1 MTTMFEATLG
11 VALMTMALANSNMQ
25 AVRANERSTAIQ
37 TGQYMSGLQA
47 GINKFIAGNGDQ
59 LSGRTATGYVD
70 PNGAPITLANPTSP
84 TIAELQKYGFLPMGY
99 TTNNPSNLAFKITIT
114 PTNCPGVGCQLPAL
128 VESSPYRDVQGN
140 VRNDLLGFAV
150 NAAGLDGGQSL
161 PNNPGTYF
169 SRGASWN
176 LPNTYSGAAGALAMR
191 AGSLT
196 TGYVDTLPFYKTD
209 GSRALTG
216 PMNANGNDVNNVAT
230 LATTTI
236 KNVGDVATNSVTA
249 SGRIATSGYSPT
261 DLPNGWSGGVRTWDV
276 YAGGSIGVGPSGGAA
291 PVAYLSSNGFVV
303 GQNVVGGS
311 SVTGGWLHSTGSAQV
326 DGDVYTAGNQTING
340 VLTARNVVNLPAL
353 AWSGWGCGGNTI
365 TTDPNGQILS
375 CQSGVWTASGGG
387 LGVGQSWSNPPR
399 AMNVTYQN
407 NSAKPIAVSITG
419 YCGAG
424 GPGSQNFVR
433 MFVNGVMVGGWYAS
447 LSDAAAGGSA
457 TGIVPPGAT
466 YYVTYNNGLCGL
478 FSWSELS

>member
-25 AVRANERSTAIQ
+25 AVRANERNTAIQ
-37 TGQYMSGLQA
+37 TGQYMGGLQA
-47 GINKFIAGNGDQ
+47 GINKFIATNGDQ
-59 LSGRTATGYVD
+59 LSGRTGGGYVD
-70 PNGAPITLANPTSP
+70 PYGTPIALANPTSP
-84 TIAELQKYGFLPMGY
+84 TIAELQKYGFLPTGY

-128 VESSPYRDVQGN
+128 IESSPYRDVQGN
-140 VRNDLLGFAV
+140 VRNDLLAFAV

-161 PNNPGTYF
+161 PSNPGAYV

-176 LPNTYSGAAGALAMR
+176 LPNSSGAVGALAMR

-216 PMNANGNDVNNVAT
+216 AMNANGNDIKNVAT
-230 LATTTI
+230 L
-236 KNVGDVATNSVTA
+236 ATNSVTA

-276 YAGGSIGVGPSGGAA
+276 YAGGTIGVGPSGGAA
-291 PVAYLSSNGFVV
+291 PAAYLRNDGMIA
-303 GQNVVGGS
+303 GQNVQAAG
-311 SVTGGWLHSTGSAQV
+311 SVTGSWLHSTGSAQIDSDQYV
-326 DGDVYTAGNQTING
+326 AGNQTVNG

-353 AWSGWGCGGNTI
+353 AWSGWGCNGNAI

-375 CQSGVWTASGGG
+375 CQAGVWTAAAGG
-387 LGVGQSWSNPPR
+387 LGVGQSWSSPPR

-407 NSAKPIAVSITG
+407 NSPKPIAVSVTG

-424 GPGSQNFVR
+424 GPGSSNWVR
-433 MFVNGVMVGGWYAS
+433 MYVNGVMVGGWYAS
-447 LSDAAAGGSA
+447 LSDAADGGSA
-457 TGIVPPGAT
+457 TGIVPPGGT
-466 YYVTYNNGLCGL
+466 YYVTYNNSLCGL
-478 FSWSELS
+478 YAWSELS